1 MRAAPSAE
9 SRRGQLLRTPASR
22 GRTHRLALAGAA
34 YFQPRARRDASI
46 SGRVLLSRRAQVI
59 HLGCAPRIRVGQSRR
74 AGRPRTYHRRRRG
87 GNLGGRRQ
95 HTRHAD
101 AVRRQHRRV
110 RGRRPWRRGASQRT
124 PLRVNGGYMRVLIT
138 GGAGFLGSHLSDAFI
153 ARGDEVFVLDTG
165 SIAKVRHLLDEP
177 RFHYIHDTIF
187 NLELLDGLASKV
199 DLIYHLAAVVGVEY
213 YVGDPYETLNV
224 NVNGTQNVLRAAYK
238 YNRKVVFSST
248 SEVYGRNPKVPWKE
262 DDDRV
267 LGATTIDRWC
277 YSTSKAVGEHFC
289 FAYHKLG
296 LPVAVVRYFN
306 VYGPRL
312 DRLDVGRLFTIF
324 MGQLLRGADLT
335 VIGDGAQTRCFT
347 YVTDA
352 VAATVQAGLNSAAD
366 GHALNVGVDVET
378 SVLEFAKLM
387 LELYSGGKSK
397 ISFVT
402 QEEIYGKS
410 YEDIP
415 RRVPDNTKM
424 RMLLGVEPKVS
435 LRDGT
440 AISME
445 WFKQEANS

>member
-1 MRAAPSAE
+1 MR
-9 SRRGQLLRTPASR
+9 
-22 GRTHRLALAGAA
+22 
-34 YFQPRARRDASI
+34 I
-46 SGRVLLSRRAQVI
+46 
-59 HLGCAPRIRVGQSRR
+59 
-74 AGRPRTYHRRRRG
+74 
-87 GNLGGRRQ
+87 
-95 HTRHAD
+95 
-101 AVRRQHRRV
+101 
-110 RGRRPWRRGASQRT
+110 
-124 PLRVNGGYMRVLIT
+124 LIT

-153 ARGDEVFVLDTG
+153 SRGDEVFVLDTG

-187 NLELLDGLASKV
+187 NLELLDGLAAKV

-213 YVGDPYETLNV
+213 YVADPYETLNV
-224 NVNGTQNVLRAAYK
+224 NVNGTQNVLKAAYK

-248 SEVYGRNPKVPWKE
+248 SEVYGRNPKVPWRE

-296 LPVAVVRYFN
+296 LPIVVLRYFN

-312 DRLDVGRLFTIF
+312 DRIDVGRLFTIF

-335 VIGDGAQTRCFT
+335 VIGDGSQTRCFT
-347 YVTDA
+347 FVSDA
-352 VAATVQAGLNSAAD
+352 VAATVAAGLKSAAD
-366 GHALNVGVDVET
+366 GHALNIGVDVET

-387 LELYSGGKSK
+387 LELYGGAKSK
-397 ISFVT
+397 VRFVT

-415 RRVPDNTKM
+415 RRVPDNAKM
-424 RMLLGVEPKVS
+424 RKLLGVEPKVS
-435 LRDGT
+435 LREGT
-440 AISME
+440 AMTME
-445 WFKQEANS
+445 WFRREVNA

>member
-1 MRAAPSAE
+1 MR
-9 SRRGQLLRTPASR
+9 
-22 GRTHRLALAGAA
+22 
-34 YFQPRARRDASI
+34 I
-46 SGRVLLSRRAQVI
+46 
-59 HLGCAPRIRVGQSRR
+59 
-74 AGRPRTYHRRRRG
+74 
-87 GNLGGRRQ
+87 
-95 HTRHAD
+95 
-101 AVRRQHRRV
+101 
-110 RGRRPWRRGASQRT
+110 
-124 PLRVNGGYMRVLIT
+124 LIT

-165 SIAKVRHLLDEP
+165 SIAKVRHLLDQP

-187 NLELLDGLASKV
+187 NHELLDGLAAKV

-213 YVGDPYETLNV
+213 YVADPYETLNV
-224 NVNGTQNVLRAAYK
+224 NVNGTQNVLKAAYK

-248 SEVYGRNPKVPWKE
+248 SEVYGRNPKVPWSE

-296 LPVAVVRYFN
+296 LPVVVLRYFN

-312 DRLDVGRLFTIF
+312 DRIDVGRLFTIF

-335 VIGDGAQTRCFT
+335 VIGDGSQTRCFT
-347 YVTDA
+347 FVSDA
-352 VAATVQAGLNSAAD
+352 VAATVAAGLKNTVD

-378 SVLEFAKLM
+378 SVLDFAKLM
-387 LELYSGGKSK
+387 LELYRDAKSK
-397 ISFVT
+397 IRFVT

-424 RMLLGVEPKVS
+424 RNLLGVEPKIS
-435 LRDGT
+435 LRKGIAMT
-440 AISME
+440 ME
-445 WFKQEANS
+445 WFRHEANV